1 MTTQAF
7 INQIAPLITQTAKN
21 KGYNFPSA
29 IIAQAILESGSGNS
43 KLASKYYNYFGLKA
57 GSKWTGKVVTMST
70 KEEYKVGTVTTIKD
84 GFRVFASMMDGVNGY
99 FDFIG
104 TSRYSNLKSAT
115 SPKDYLEKIKA
126 DGYATSSKYVDN
138 VYKVVT
144 QYNLTQYDAY
154 QIEEKPALRKVT
166 KTVVKAVIAGKYGNG
181 EERKKKLTEAGY
193 DYAEVQKAVNAE
205 LKK

>member
-7 INQIAPLITQTAKN
+7 INQIAPLIAQTAKN

-70 KEEYKVGTVTTIKD
+70 KEEYKLGTVTTIKD

-104 TSRYSNLKSAT
+104 ST
-115 SPKDYLEKIKA
+115 
-126 DGYATSSKYVDN
+126 
-138 VYKVVT
+138 
-144 QYNLTQYDAY
+144 
-154 QIEEKPALRKVT
+154 
-166 KTVVKAVIAGKYGNG
+166 
-181 EERKKKLTEAGY
+181 
-193 DYAEVQKAVNAE
+193 
-205 LKK
+205 

>member
-7 INQIAPLITQTAKN
+7 INQIAPLIAQTAKN

-70 KEEYKVGTVTTIKD
+70 KEEYKVGTITTIKD

-104 TSRYSNLKSAT
+104 TSRYANLKSAT

-154 QIEEKPALRKVT
+154 QIEEKSALRKVT

-193 DYAEVQKAVNAE
+193 DYAEVQKAINAE

>member
-7 INQIAPLITQTAKN
+7 INQIAPLIAQTAKN

-43 KLASKYYNYFGLKA
+43 KLASRYYNYFGLKA
-57 GSKWTGKVVTMST
+57 GSKWTGRVVTMST

-84 GFRVFASMMDGVNGY
+84 GFRVFASMFDGVNGY
-99 FDFIG
+99 FDFIS

-154 QIEEKPALRKVT
+154 QIEEKSTLRKVT
-166 KTVVKAVIAGKYGNG
+166 KTVVKAVIAGKYGIG

-193 DYAEVQKAVNAE
+193 DYTEVQKAVNAE